1 MEMTTGVCLTML
13 LSSQS
18 DNGVKMPNMVS
29 DHWSLTDPTTVLV
42 SPIFA
47 TLMIHTSIIVERFGQ
62 CGTYNLSGFDTLMFA
77 FRFRDR
83 RILKSYSKFV
93 KRSVTMVNLA
103 DEKRSIRSIIAL
115 SPPNPAPIT
124 VGHEHICLARPCILP
139 MLPILIASC
148 FLLYLFWLDF
158 HK

>member
-1 MEMTTGVCLTML
+1 MIGMEMTTSVCLTML

-29 DHWSLTDPTTVLV
+29 DHWPLTDPTTVLV

-62 CGTYNLSGFDTLMFA
+62 SGTYNLSGFDTLMFA

-83 RILKSYSKFV
+83 RILK
-93 KRSVTMVNLA
+93 
-103 DEKRSIRSIIAL
+103 
-115 SPPNPAPIT
+115 
-124 VGHEHICLARPCILP
+124 IL
-139 MLPILIASC
+139 
-148 FLLYLFWLDF
+148 
-158 HK
+158 